1 MCIRVLESV
10 AFIIKFTLQ
19 WFASA
24 PADEP
29 VLRGGDVS
37 EDVSD
42 DNLSASQS
50 DGADAIL
57 RTSNAHTENKR
68 ERNKVCKV
76 FCSCT

>member
-1 MCIRVLESV
+1 MLYKCVVRERGFHHNLLRLLD
-10 AFIIKFTLQ
+10 KFTLQ

-42 DNLSASQS
+42 DNLSVSQS

-57 RTSNAHTENKR
+57 RTSNTHTHT
-68 ERNKVCKV
+68 V
-76 FCSCT
+76 